1 MEEVLLQW
9 IGQAP
14 TVASVIAMFFYFRS
28 EIRIMDYRLQFLEQK
43 GVKNGGKKGN

>member
-1 MEEVLLQW
+1 MEMENLIFQW

-28 EIRIMDYRLQFLEQK
+28 EIKIMDYRLALLEQK
-43 GVKNGGKKGN
+43 KERKKLS